1 MHCRT
6 TRTLTRRYAIRTSSG
21 LMGDFGGDERGNRVP
36 HDALS
41 HNDHPNP
48 IGNRL
53 LHDALSHDGYPD
65 TKLCCQGHERMH
77 RQLSGMTIAN
87 VSLTTH
93 YSMMATLTRMAIV
106 SFTLHYPMKV
116 TLTGSYAI
124 RSATECTGTF
134 LK

>member
-1 MHCRT
+1 MHCHT
-6 TRTLTRRYAIRTSSG
+6 TRTLTRSCAIRTSSG

-65 TKLCCQGHERMH
+65 TKLCYQGHERMH
-77 RQLSGMTIAN
+77 RQLSGITVAD

-93 YSMMATLTRMAIV
+93 YSMMTDLTRMAIV
-106 SFTLHYPMKV
+106 SFTLHYPMMV
-116 TLTGSYAI
+116 TLTGSCAI
-124 RSATECTGTF
+124 RASTGSMCNF
-134 LK
+134 LE